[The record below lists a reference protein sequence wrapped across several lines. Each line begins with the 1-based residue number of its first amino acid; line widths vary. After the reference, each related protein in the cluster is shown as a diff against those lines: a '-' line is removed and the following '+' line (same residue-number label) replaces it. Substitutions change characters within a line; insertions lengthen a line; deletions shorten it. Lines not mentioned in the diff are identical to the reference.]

1 MRKTLIAV
9 AVLTVAIVGLLAV
22 RMGIFR
28 PYGPPPKPPSQEQVE
43 AVRLHISEAMRS
55 EVWADRIRSIEAR
68 VRGNGIQVF
77 VVTDLSSDESSLAD
91 EIAKTALREFGTGS
105 VEVRSIDGGELA
117 TVNQMVMP

>member
-28 PYGPPPKPPSQEQVE
+28 PYAPPPKPPSQEQVE

-77 VVTDLSSDESSLAD
+77 VLTDLSSDESSLAD
-91 EIAKTALREFGTGS
+91 EIAKTALREFGTGAL
-105 VEVRSIDGGELA
+105 RFA
-117 TVNQMVMP
+117 Q